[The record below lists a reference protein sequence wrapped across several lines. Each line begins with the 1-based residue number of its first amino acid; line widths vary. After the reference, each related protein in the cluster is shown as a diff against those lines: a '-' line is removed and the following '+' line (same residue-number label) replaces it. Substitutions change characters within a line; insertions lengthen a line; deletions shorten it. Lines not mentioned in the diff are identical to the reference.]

1 MPKAVTRILA
11 AGLLVAGACGDD
23 SAAKI
28 DGGNGDGGP
37 PLDGPSV
44 VDDPDHPYD
53 SDLVDGHY
61 PPPDPA
67 KVIIIDGPNFGPGLS
82 LTDIQASHPGIV
94 DADRLYIRAGHYAWI
109 EIRNLPERTAD
120 RPLVITN
127 LGGQVRVGG
136 IANGNSIT
144 IKGGSNW
151 AFTGRYDP
159 IAKTGDPAFPGHKYG
174 YPGSA
179 GKYGIFVDDEFV
191 HANDSCGMYVGG
203 YPSATELATDF
214 ELEFLEITRNSYCGL
229 SVKNDDRPTG
239 TMANVK
245 IHDIYS
251 HDNHGECLYLGSTQ
265 NPETQHVFT
274 NLRVYNNRFLRCDY
288 ETAQFGQL
296 DEGSQ
301 IDHNVFA
308 FGALKRLDQ
317 FTQGQDNNVQ
327 ISIRNGAVSFH
338 HNVMLGAGFAT
349 AIVFR
354 NKSLRERGDER
365 VDFVMHDNY
374 FEGSLT
380 LGNYFGARAS
390 TALMSMFPADADS
403 VAPSKF
409 RIENNFYRDIVWG
422 YNRVTPS
429 AQTPALP
436 EIMSSD
442 AIKMPIHATGN
453 RWEGNGTLYPGLAV
467 GVGTGTSTTKGTQYI
482 ATDNERTTVDAYRF
496 VDLGFPGT
504 EIQKFERW
512 LATRGS
518 GAVAD
523 YPANFLVQHQSK
535 FYKALVANDSKVPPD
550 HPEAWQEVSG
560 MHDDVRQAV
569 DSPYYARGIG
579 LLDDAGNMPPIV
591 MAGDDANVSWPD
603 GMGEILATV
612 SDPDDAIVSLV
623 WERISGPAEVVL
635 SQTRAARLRL
645 NDAPAGTY
653 VFRLTATDS
662 HGASSYDE
670 IQLVVTR

>member
-1 MPKAVTRILA
+1 MSKSVTLIVVLA
-11 AGLLVAGACGDD
+11 IAGCGDD
-23 SAAKI
+23 A
-28 DGGNGDGGP
+28 GGPLDAGGDP

-44 VDDPDHPYD
+44 VVDPDKVYD

-61 PPPDPA
+61 PPPDPS
-67 KVIIIDGPNFGPGLS
+67 KLIIIDGPNVGPGLS

-109 EIRNLPERTAD
+109 EIRNLPERSAE

-174 YPGSA
+174 YENSA
-179 GKYGIFVDDEFV
+179 GKYGIFVDDEWV
-191 HANDSCGMYVGG
+191 HANNSCGMYVGN
-203 YPSATELATDF
+203 YPPATELATDF
-214 ELEFLEITRNSYCGL
+214 ELEFLELTRNSYCGL
-229 SVKNDDRPTG
+229 SVKNDERPTG
-239 TMANVK
+239 TMANVR

-265 NPETQHVFT
+265 NPENQHVFT

-301 IDHNVFA
+301 IHHNVFA

-327 ISIRNGAVSFH
+327 ISVRNGAVSFH
-338 HNVMLGAGFAT
+338 HNVVIGAGFAS

-365 VDFVMHDNY
+365 VDLVLHDNY
-374 FEGSLT
+374 FEGSLC
-380 LGNYFGARAS
+380 LGNYFGAAAS
-390 TALMSMFPADADS
+390 TALQQMFPADAAS
-403 VAPSKF
+403 VAPSKV
-409 RIENNFYRDIVWG
+409 RIENNYYRGITWG
-422 YNRVTPS
+422 YNRIAP
-429 AQTPALP
+429 AQQTPALP

-467 GVGTGTSTTKGTQYI
+467 GVGTGTSTSKGTQFN
-482 ATDNERTTVDAYRF
+482 ATDNERTTVEPYRF
-496 VDLGFPGT
+496 VDLAFPGT
-504 EIQKFERW
+504 ELAKLERW
-512 LATRGS
+512 LPQRGG

-523 YPANFLVQHQSK
+523 YPADFFVQHQSK
-535 FYKALVANDSKVPPD
+535 FYRSLVANDSKVPPEN
-550 HPEAWQEVSG
+550 PATWQEVAG

-569 DSPYYARGIG
+569 DSPYYAKGIG
-579 LLDDAGNMPPIV
+579 LLDDAGNMPPV
-591 MAGDDANVSWPD
+591 VSAGDDIAATWAD
-603 GMGEILATV
+603 GAGEITATV
-612 SDPDDAIVSLV
+612 SDPDDAIVSIV

-635 SQTRAARLRL
+635 AQIRSARLKL
-645 NDAPAGTY
+645 SEAPAGTY
-653 VFRLTATDS
+653 VFRITATDS
-662 HGASSYDE
+662 QGASSFDE
-670 IQLVVTR
+670 MQLVVKR